1 MKNFKKQSIFTMM
14 ILALVIVGC
23 SSDDDNNRIVEE
35 QALEG
40 YENTRAAVDGVADFI
55 DGPIANL
62 TVDLG
67 ELTMAEGGF
76 DGATVDPQAKVAAT
90 NAVEAYELN
99 PTDANAVIA
108 ANAIEDLVVANRVAI
123 ITDFQ
128 QILGND
134 FPSNA
139 DLGALIASVE
149 DRLNKPEGLM
159 DTQSAAFDVITA
171 VQINGV
177 AVEALLNIANTRYEL
192 GLDVP
197 TYTAP
202 SIPSSLNTQNLLETA
217 LNSVSAVGR
226 LAVPSV
232 EAIQAIVDDLLM
244 TEVQA
249 GYETNRAAVAGVAD
263 FIDGP
268 IGQLTEDLGTLTD
281 SDFSR
286 VMVDAQVRVDA
297 MSAIEAYEANPSTET
312 AIAAAN
318 EIENLVVANRV
329 AIIGDFQ
336 QILAN
341 DFPSDDDLAALVA
354 SVEEGLERPSDLSGA
369 ENAVFDVI
377 VAVQVNGAAVEALLN
392 IANTTYELELEIPMY
407 AAPSLPEMAS
417 ETNLLVTS
425 IESVSAVGDLA
436 VPSVE
441 AIQAIVD
448 NALAN

>member
-62 TVDLG
+62 TADLG

-217 LNSVSAVGR
+217 LNSVSAVGS

-268 IGQLTEDLGTLTD
+268 IGQLTEDLGTITD

>member
-226 LAVPSV
+226 LAVLSV

-312 AIAAAN
+312 AITAAN